1 MIGNVLVEGHAIVSE
16 DGMIADALGN
26 MPTGLQNEADWKLFQ
41 AALDRAALVVLG
53 RLGHTRHPNPGRRRL
68 VLTHQIAAFE
78 PDPADSLATFWNPAG
93 MPIATVLDRL
103 GVRDGVLAI
112 TGGTGAFDHFLPL
125 YDRFLLA
132 EVSGLHIVD
141 GTWCFSEAMPR
152 EALSAAGMKPGLPQ
166 LIDPQAGVTLTDWR
180 R

>member
-1 MIGNVLVEGHAIVSE
+1 MIGHVLVEGHAIVSE
-16 DGMIADALGN
+16 DGMIADAAGE
-26 MPTGLQNEADWKLFQ
+26 MPPGLHNEADWKLFQ
-41 AALDRAALVVLG
+41 AALDGAALVVLG
-53 RLGHTRHPNPGRRRL
+53 RLGHARHPNHGRRRL
-68 VLTHQIAAFE
+68 VLTRQVGALE
-78 PDPADSLATFWNPAG
+78 PCPTDKLAWLWNPAG
-93 MPIATVLDRL
+93 IPIAAVLDRL
-103 GVRDGVLAI
+103 GVSEGVLAV

-152 EALSAAGMKPGLPQ
+152 EALIAAGMTPGWPE
-166 LIDPQAGVTLTDWR
+166 LIDPEAGVTLTAWR